1 MSGKGERI
9 SSLNRLIIENSGT
22 RSRHWELGGAGRG
35 GGGGALLAKW
45 SFAFSPG
52 FWRLGEEQQWSGAK
66 GGRAGGRDEEGRSL
80 SSGPALPDLKPESLP
95 LKMQG
100 WV

>member
-35 GGGGALLAKW
+35 GGGGGVIGKVEFCFQSRVLAL
-45 SFAFSPG
+45 
-52 FWRLGEEQQWSGAK
+52 
-66 GGRAGGRDEEGRSL
+66 GRRTTVERCQGRESRREG
-80 SSGPALPDLKPESLP
+80 
-95 LKMQG
+95 
-100 WV
+100 